1 MTSGSSMLAM
11 ILSRP
16 PQPAQSSISI
26 PNTRFSR
33 RAQFIAT

>member
-11 ILSRP
+11 ILSWP
-16 PQPAQSSISI
+16 PQRTQTSISM

-33 RAQFIAT
+33 HAQFIAT